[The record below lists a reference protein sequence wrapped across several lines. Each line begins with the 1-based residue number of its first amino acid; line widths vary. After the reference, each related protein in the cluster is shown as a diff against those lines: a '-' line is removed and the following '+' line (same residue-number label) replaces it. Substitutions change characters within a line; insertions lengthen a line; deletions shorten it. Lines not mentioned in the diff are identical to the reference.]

1 MAKRASFEDKLAA
14 IKTLRDQPGP
24 EPGDAAAIRKA
35 IGDRS
40 HFVVAA
46 AAEVAGA
53 WRLAEVAP
61 DLEAAF
67 GRFLVDP
74 VKDDKLCRAK
84 IAIIQALEKLE
95 HPRDEVFARAASHV
109 QREPVWGDPP
119 WVDTAPPLR
128 AAGLIGLTRIDP
140 PGLAARLADAL
151 LDPERDVR
159 SAAASCLGAIGTDAA
174 GLVLRFKCRIGDK
187 EPDVLSE
194 ALRAL
199 LAISVDEHLPFVRE
213 FLDDRDEARC
223 EAAALAMGNARIPQA
238 LGPLLERFGTASSP
252 PARETILLAVA
263 MLRASAAIDAL
274 LDLAGDESEA
284 TARAALN
291 ALKIHK
297 HDPKLVARLAAVVA
311 ASDSPALRARFARDF
326 PPAEPG

>member
-1 MAKRASFEDKLAA
+1 MAKRASFDDKLAA
-14 IKTLRDQPGP
+14 IKRLRDQPGP
-24 EPGDAAAIRKA
+24 EPGDVPALRKA

-84 IAIIQALEKLE
+84 IAIVQALEKLE
-95 HPRDEVFARAASHV
+95 HPRDEVFAKAASHV
-109 QREPVWGDPP
+109 QREPAWGEPP

-140 PGLAARLADAL
+140 PALAARLADAL

-199 LAISVDEHLPFVRE
+199 LAISVEHLPFVRE
-213 FLDDRDEARC
+213 FLDAEDEGRC

-238 LGPLLERFGTASSP
+238 LGPLLGRFASATSP
-252 PARETILLAVA
+252 PVRETILLAVA

-274 LDLAGDESEA
+274 LHLAADESEA
-284 TARAALN
+284 TARDALK

-311 ASDSPALRARFARDF
+311 ASGSPALRARFARDF